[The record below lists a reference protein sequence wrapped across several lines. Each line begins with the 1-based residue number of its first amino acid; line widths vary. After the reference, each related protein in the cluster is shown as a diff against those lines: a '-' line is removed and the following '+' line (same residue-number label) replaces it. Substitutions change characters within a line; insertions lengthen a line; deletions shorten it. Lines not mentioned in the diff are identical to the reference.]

1 MRALK
6 FSQTGSLDDLHVEE
20 VSVPIPAAGEVLV
33 EVKAAAINPSDIKNV
48 QGKMHET
55 TVPRIPGRDFAG
67 MVVKGPNEL
76 LGQSVFGSGGNLGF
90 GRDGSH
96 AEYVAV
102 PVTAVIPLPK
112 NLRFEQAAGIGVA
125 YITAW
130 AALVNAARIQA
141 GETTLILGTTGAVG
155 SAAAR
160 IARKVG
166 ARVIGTARKAS
177 DIPPASVLPVDDWID
192 LQAVD
197 LATGVRRLTNGRGA
211 DIVFDV
217 VGGALF
223 EQCLSALAWRGRQV
237 AISSSPEPRVS
248 FNLVDFYHNESKLFG
263 VDSLKLSFAETGEI
277 LRRLTPESRL
287 VHFLLRPW
295 RHFAFM
301 KVPDSIATLPNQKLK
316 PSQSWF
322 HSRSGRQP
330 TREKSTCQFSGGSAF
345 ARCCWRGGDV
355 CITLA
360 GRSDRQSRFC
370 LPESSDFSF
379 SLQQRCS

>member
-6 FSQTGSLDDLHVEE
+6 FYQTGSLDDLRIEE
-20 VSVPIPAAGEVLV
+20 VTMPTPAAGEVIV

-67 MVVKGPNEL
+67 RIVKGPDEL
-76 LGQSVFGSGGNLGF
+76 LGRSVFGSGGNLGF

-96 AEYVAV
+96 AEYLAI

-112 NLRFEQAAGIGVA
+112 NLSFAQAAGMGVA

-130 AALVNAARIQA
+130 AAMVNAAQIHA

-160 IARKVG
+160 IAHKFG

-177 DIPPASVLPVDDWID
+177 DIPAANVVPVDDWID
-192 LQAVD
+192 LETVD

-217 VGGALF
+217 VGGAMF
-223 EQCLSALAWRGRQV
+223 EQCLGALAWRGRQV

-248 FNLVDFYHNESKLFG
+248 FNLVDFYHNESRLLG
-263 VDSLKLSFAETGEI
+263 VDSLKLSFEETAEI
-277 LRRLTPESRL
+277 LRGLTPGIEAGVFPPPAVGTFPLEEGPRLYRDIAESRIKTKPIL
-287 VHFLLRPW
+287 VP
-295 RHFAFM
+295 
-301 KVPDSIATLPNQKLK
+301 
-316 PSQSWF
+316 
-322 HSRSGRQP
+322 
-330 TREKSTCQFSGGSAF
+330 
-345 ARCCWRGGDV
+345 
-355 CITLA
+355 
-360 GRSDRQSRFC
+360 
-370 LPESSDFSF
+370 
-379 SLQQRCS
+379 

>member
-6 FSQTGSLDDLHVEE
+6 FHQTGSLDDLRFEE
-20 VSVPIPAAGEVLV
+20 VSPPTPGPGEVLIQ
-33 EVKAAAINPSDIKNV
+33 VKAAAINPSDIKNV
-48 QGKMHET
+48 QGKIHET

-67 MVVKGPNEL
+67 MIVKGPDEL

-112 NLRFEQAAGIGVA
+112 NLSFEQAAGIGVA

-130 AALVNAARIQA
+130 AALVNAAQIQA
-141 GETTLILGTTGAVG
+141 GETALILGTTGALG

-160 IARKVG
+160 IARKLG
-166 ARVIGTARKAS
+166 ARVFGTARKAA
-177 DIPPASVLPVDDWID
+177 DIPPTSVLPVDDWID
-192 LQAVD
+192 LEAVD

-248 FNLVDFYHNESKLFG
+248 FNLVDFYHNES
-263 VDSLKLSFAETGEI
+263 
-277 LRRLTPESRL
+277 RLL
-287 VHFLLRPW
+287 
-295 RHFAFM
+295 
-301 KVPDSIATLPNQKLK
+301 
-316 PSQSWF
+316 
-322 HSRSGRQP
+322 
-330 TREKSTCQFSGGSAF
+330 
-345 ARCCWRGGDV
+345 
-355 CITLA
+355 
-360 GRSDRQSRFC
+360 
-370 LPESSDFSF
+370 
-379 SLQQRCS
+379 